1 MNARMIRPTMILM
14 AIGAGCL
21 LTGAEGGGCAASPE
35 TNGFVNFAG
44 GVAQLGLASSGNAD
58 AANLVGIGVASYNA
72 TQNEYAQRRIAE
84 AGRSQVNVNVV
95 QPQQDANVVC
105 ARPVQRQT
113 IISCPSC
120 SEKNNVSQFN
130 RGDRVC
136 CPQCNTEFI
145 VP

>member
-1 MNARMIRPTMILM
+1 MKAHMFRSVTTLL

-35 TNGFVNFAG
+35 TNGLVNFAG
-44 GVAQLGLASSGNAD
+44 GVAQLGLAGSGNAD
-58 AANLVGIGVASYNA
+58 AANIVGVGVAAYNV
-72 TQNEYAQRRIAE
+72 TQSEYSQRRIAE

-95 QPQQDANVVC
+95 QPQQEAEVVC
-105 ARPVQRQT
+105 ARPARRQAVC
-113 IISCPSC
+113 SCPSC
-120 SEKNNVSQFN
+120 GVKNNVAQFS

-136 CPQCNTEFI
+136 CPRCSSEFI